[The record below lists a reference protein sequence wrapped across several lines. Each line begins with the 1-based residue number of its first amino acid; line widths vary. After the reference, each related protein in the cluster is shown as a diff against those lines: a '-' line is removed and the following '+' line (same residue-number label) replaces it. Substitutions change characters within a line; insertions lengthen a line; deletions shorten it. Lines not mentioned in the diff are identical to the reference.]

1 MMTNIRTF
9 KVKDTVYYSVY
20 NSRGQLALYT
30 SNRTWAVS
38 IARAFIAN
46 PAAEAVVVH
55 EAAVGQ
61 PKRV

>member
-1 MMTNIRTF
+1 MNNIRTF
-9 KVKDTVYYSVY
+9 KDKDTVYYSVY

-38 IARAFIAN
+38 IARAFASN

-55 EAAVGQ
+55 EAAGGQ